1 MDGWVG
7 VVHPGVAE
15 VGVIEEVHV
24 VEEATQVSRKKKPK
38 SDSYIYPTLLST
50 LMSNEYNCIIFR
62 LQ

>member
-38 SDSYIYPTLLST
+38 SDSYIYLTLL
-50 LMSNEYNCIIFR
+50 L
-62 LQ
+62 

>member
-24 VEEATQVSRKKKPK
+24 VEEATQVSIK
-38 SDSYIYPTLLST
+38 SKMLFYLLPHAQIAFV
-50 LMSNEYNCIIFR
+50 SNYKCITFR